1 MRSIPA
7 EYRAGTP
14 EAMAFFAGSPASLMQ
29 APPKCRAWGAEFTD
43 AVNGYNEGIGASGRC
58 RGEEAVIITGQ
69 QPGLF
74 SGPLYS
80 VYKAISA
87 IKVAATLEAKHG
99 VPCVPIYWV
108 GSEDHDLAEAAS
120 AHFLTANHSILS
132 LEYKPAAPVD
142 GFPMHRV
149 PIEPSLHGFV
159 DRAAEE
165 CGGTEFSGEVA
176 RFLHGTLDASVS
188 LADWSARL
196 LARIFRDTPLL
207 FYAPHIEAGRR
218 AAAPIVRREI
228 EDPLRSTR
236 ALNDAGRALEAAGFP
251 PQVVKGPTECN
262 FFLMVGDRR
271 RKILYENDQ
280 FVVPEEETRYSKE
293 QLLALLAEASER
305 FSPNV
310 ALRCVTQQQLFPAA
324 AYVAGPGELA
334 YWAQLKPVFA
344 MFDQPMP
351 IVYPRAHATL
361 TTMKL
366 EKIRRKIGFELDE
379 LAGLPNGLL
388 DRALHAAGANPSIE
402 TVRSRRETIRAQLAE
417 MTSAFG
423 KDKTGQAMATALE
436 REVGAGFD
444 RLERSLLYGDNAKV
458 ETIRKQVDRLCNSLM
473 PLRKPQERVFN
484 IFPFLFE
491 HGWDLIPRLIE
502 SIDAEPFAT
511 NVVEL

>member
-7 EYRAGTP
+7 EYRTGTP
-14 EAMAFFAGSPASLMQ
+14 EVMAFFAGSPASLMDT
-29 APPKCRAWGAEFTD
+29 PPKRRTWGAELTD
-43 AVNGYNEGIGASGRC
+43 AINRYNEGIGATGRC
-58 RGEEAVIITGQ
+58 RGDEAVVITGQ

-80 VYKAISA
+80 VYKAITA
-87 IKVAATLEAKHG
+87 IKVAAALEAKHG

-120 AHFLTANHSILS
+120 AHFLTANHSLLS
-132 LEYKPAAPVD
+132 LEYKPTTPVD

-149 PIEPSLHGFV
+149 PIEPSLHAFV

-176 RFLHGTLDASVS
+176 RFLHETLDASTS

-196 LARIFRDTPLL
+196 LARIFQGTPLV

-218 AAAPIVRREI
+218 AAAPIVRCEV
-228 EDPLRSTR
+228 ENPLRSTQ
-236 ALNDAGRALEAAGFP
+236 ALNGAGRRLEAAGFP
-251 PQVVKGPTECN
+251 PQVVKGETECN

-271 RKILYENDQ
+271 RKVLYENKH
-280 FVVPEEETRYSKE
+280 FVVPEEATRYSKE
-293 QLLALLAEASER
+293 QLLALLADAPGR

-310 ALRCVTQQQLFPAA
+310 ALRCVTQQHLFPAA

-334 YWAQLKPVFA
+334 YWAQLKPLFA
-344 MFDQPMP
+344 IFEQPMP

-366 EKIRRKIGFELDE
+366 EKIRRKLGFELDE
-379 LAGLPNGLL
+379 LAGPPNGLL
-388 DRALHAAGANPSIE
+388 DRALHVAGANPSIE
-402 TVRSRRETIRAQLAE
+402 TVRSRRENIHTQLAQ
-417 MTSAFG
+417 MTLALG
-423 KDKTGQAMATALE
+423 KDKTAQAMATALE
-436 REVGAGFD
+436 REVSAGFD
-444 RLERSLLYGDNAKV
+444 RFERSLLYGDNAKV
-458 ETIRKQVDRLCNSLM
+458 ETIRKQIDRLCNSLM

-484 IFPFLFE
+484 IVSFLFE
-491 HGWDLIPRLIE
+491 HGWDLTPRLME
-502 SIDAEPFAT
+502 SIDTEPYAS
-511 NVVEL
+511 NMVEL